1 MSSTPTSLP
10 PHVQVSLPQPVQVR
24 ATNTTSRL
32 FSRLGWL
39 GFFLCGM
46 LVLIQWS
53 AMATYFDNTGGI
65 TEQYH
70 SRDKSSN
77 EKVAIIDISGVIMEG
92 EGYVKK
98 QIERIEEDDSV
109 KAVVIRVNSPGG
121 TVTGSDYIYHYLR
134 KFREERPHIP
144 VVVSMGSL
152 AASGG
157 YYVAM
162 AVGHQEKAVFAE
174 PTCTTGSIGV
184 IIPHYDI
191 SRLMERFDIRDDSIS
206 SHPRKQMLSITRAM
220 SDEERQLVQGYVNES
235 YERFLEIVRS
245 GRKQFDENPDAL
257 RQLATGEI
265 FSATQAKKNGLI
277 DEIGFLDDA
286 IDRVCEL
293 AGINAKEVRVVHFP
307 RPQSLLSLSGFA
319 RSPQPDNHLAMLL
332 DLSTPRAY
340 YLASSWPT
348 LMTSRRAD

>member
-1 MSSTPTSLP
+1 MSSPPTPT
-10 PHVQVSLPQPVQVR
+10 HVQISMNQPVQVR
-24 ATNTTSRL
+24 AISTSSRW
-32 FSRLGWL
+32 FSRLGWF
-39 GFFLCGM
+39 GFLLCGS
-46 LVLIQWS
+46 LLILQWS
-53 AMATYFDNTGGI
+53 SMAAYFDNTGGI
-65 TEQYH
+65 TEQFH
-70 SRDKSSN
+70 SRDKSSRD
-77 EKVAIIDISGVIMEG
+77 KVAILEITGVIMEG

-98 QIERIEEDDSV
+98 QIERLEEDEQV
-109 KAVVIRVNSPGG
+109 KAVIIRVNSPGG

-134 KFREERPHIP
+134 KFREEKPHIP

-191 SRLMERFDIRDDSIS
+191 SQLMARFDIRDDSIS
-206 SHPRKQMLSITRAM
+206 SHPRKQMLSMTRAM
-220 SDEERQLVQGYVNES
+220 NDDERQLVQGYVNES

-245 GRKQFDENPDAL
+245 GRKQFAENPEAL
-257 RQLATGEI
+257 RTLATGEI

-286 IDRVCEL
+286 IDRACEL
-293 AGINAKEVRVVHFP
+293 AGLPSKEVRVVNYS
-307 RPQSLLSLSGFA
+307 RPETLLSLTGFA
-319 RSPQPDNHLAMLL
+319 RSPQPDNQLSMLL
-332 DLSTPRAY
+332 ELSTPRAY
-340 YLASSWPT
+340 YLASSWPS
-348 LMTSRRAD
+348 LLSSRRAD